1 MARLHFLGA
10 IQQVTG
16 SCYLIETDAGK
27 LLLEC
32 GMVQGEIRPDKV
44 PDKLFQFNPLDIDY
58 VILSHAH
65 LDHSGLLPGLVREGY
80 RGPIFVTTPT
90 SDLLDIMLKD
100 AAFLQQKD
108 IEWENKRRMRS
119 GKKLIEAI
127 YDIDYVEQVLQQ
139 LITIDYDLKTE
150 ISEHLN
156 LCFRDAGH
164 IIGSS
169 IVELW
174 IKEKGQTRKLVF
186 SGDLGNSCS
195 PLLRDP
201 EIINDADILLMES
214 TYGDRNHRLADD
226 TIDEFKE
233 ALDEAMDDGGNVF
246 IPSFAVGRTQD
257 LLYHLGQF
265 YHDGILGQQK
275 VYLDSPMA
283 TSVSEVYLRHTQLY
297 NRENPEFT
305 RSIKQGWKHWLPILS
320 YTRST
325 EESMALNNI
334 ASGAIIIAGSGMCTG
349 GRIRHHLKH
358 NLWHR
363 RSHIMFVGF
372 QARGTL
378 GRMLIDGAKQ
388 VKFMGM
394 EFVVNA
400 KIHTL
405 GGFSAHAGQ
414 DQLLE
419 WAGNFDRQKTRLYL
433 VHGELDKMLALQKCC
448 IEKYS
453 WYANIPLPGEVVS
466 GCSFL

>member
-1 MARLHFLGA
+1 MAKLRFLGA

-16 SCYLIETDAGK
+16 SCYLIETDTSK
-27 LLLEC
+27 ILLEC
-32 GMVQGEIRPDKV
+32 GMIQGEIKPDKT
-44 PDKLFQFNPLDIDY
+44 PDKLFQFNPSDIDF

-80 RGPIFVTTPT
+80 RGSIFVTTPT
-90 SDLLDIMLKD
+90 HDLLDIMLKD

-108 IEWENKRRMRS
+108 IEWENKRRMRR
-119 GKKLIEAI
+119 GKKAVDPI
-127 YDIDYVEQVLQQ
+127 YDIDDVEQVLQQ
-139 LITIDYDLKTE
+139 LITIDYDVK
-150 ISEHLN
+150 IDINNDLN

-174 IKEKGQTRKLVF
+174 INENGQTKKLVF
-186 SGDLGNSCS
+186 SGDLGNSSS

-201 EIINDADILLMES
+201 SIIENADLLLMES
-214 TYGDRNHRLADD
+214 TYGDRNHRPATE
-226 TIDEFKE
+226 TIEEFRE
-233 ALDEAMDDGGNVF
+233 ALSEAMDDGGNVF

-265 YHDGILGQQK
+265 YHDGVLGQQK

-297 NRENPEFT
+297 NLENPEFT
-305 RSIKQGWKHWLPILS
+305 ESIKKGWKDWLPILT

-334 ASGAIIIAGSGMCTG
+334 SSGAIIIAGSGMCTG

-358 NLWHR
+358 NLCHR
-363 RSHIMFVGF
+363 RSHILFVGF

-378 GRMLIDGAKQ
+378 GRALVDGAER

-414 DQLLE
+414 DQLLD
-419 WAGNFDRQKTRLYL
+419 WAGHFDRQKTRLYL
-433 VHGELDKMLALQKCC
+433 VHGEIDKMLALQKCC
-448 IEKYS
+448 IEKYQ
-453 WYANIPLPGEVVS
+453 WYANIPVPGEMIEI
-466 GCSFL
+466 

>member
-1 MARLHFLGA
+1 MASLRFLGA

-16 SCYLIETDAGK
+16 SCYLIETDEVK
-27 LLLEC
+27 ILLEC
-32 GMVQGEIRPDKV
+32 GMIQGELKPEKKV
-44 PDKLFQFNPLDIDY
+44 KKLFQFNPHEIDY

-90 SDLLDIMLKD
+90 YDLLEIMLKD

-108 IEWENKRRMRS
+108 VEWENKRRMRS
-119 GKKLIEAI
+119 GKKAIDPI
-127 YDIDYVEQVLQQ
+127 YDIEDVEQVLEQ
-139 LITIDYDLKTE
+139 LITLEYEQIADITQS
-150 ISEHLN
+150 IN

-164 IIGSS
+164 IIGSA

-174 IKEKGQTRKLVF
+174 IKENGQTRKLVF

-201 EIINDADILLMES
+201 AIIEEADVLLMES
-214 TYGDRNHRLADD
+214 TYGDRNHRLASE
-226 TIDEFKE
+226 TIDEFRE
-233 ALDEAMDDGGNVF
+233 ALNEAMDDGGNVF

-265 YHDGILGQQK
+265 YNDGVLGQKK

-283 TSVSEVYLRHTQLY
+283 TRVSEVYLRYTQLY
-297 NRENPEFT
+297 NRDNPEF
-305 RSIKQGWKHWLPILS
+305 SQKIKQGWKNWLPVL
-320 YTRST
+320 TETLTT
-325 EESMALNNI
+325 EESMALNTI
-334 ASGAIIIAGSGMCTG
+334 SSGAIIIAGSGMCTG

-363 RSHIMFVGF
+363 RSHILFVGF
-372 QARGTL
+372 QAQGTL
-378 GRMLIDGAKQ
+378 GRALVDGAKQ
-388 VKFMGM
+388 VRFMGM
-394 EFVVNA
+394 EFIVNA
-400 KIHTL
+400 QVHTL

-419 WAGNFDRQKTRLYL
+419 WAGNFDQVKTRLYL
-433 VHGELDKMLALQKCC
+433 VHGELDKMLAFQKACV
-448 IEKYS
+448 EKYQ
-453 WYANIPLPGEVVS
+453 WYANIPMLGTVIEI
-466 GCSFL
+466 